1 MSQFSSKDKNGRHE
15 LNRKFTG
22 RSGLSKLAPP
32 NIPAQSAKSPGS
44 SSPAWLPL
52 PLPLRRA
59 LILGAA
65 CLFLALGI
73 MKKEPLIVLNKA
85 IFICLDCIG
94 MAP

>member
-1 MSQFSSKDKNGRHE
+1 MSHFSSKAKKDSK
-15 LNRKFTG
+15 LLG
-22 RSGLSKLAPP
+22 RSGF
-32 NIPAQSAKSPGS
+32 
-44 SSPAWLPL
+44 SSPARLPL
-52 PLPLRRA
+52 LLPLRRA

-73 MKKEPLIVLNKA
+73 MKKEPLTVLNKA